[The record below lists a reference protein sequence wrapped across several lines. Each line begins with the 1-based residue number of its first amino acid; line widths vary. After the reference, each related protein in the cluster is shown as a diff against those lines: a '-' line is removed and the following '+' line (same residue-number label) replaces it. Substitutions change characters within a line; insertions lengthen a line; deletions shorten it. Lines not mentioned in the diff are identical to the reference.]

1 MIFTEPPT
9 FLRMNRKENREKT
22 LIDLFLVF
30 SAVIT
35 IAAIAGKMVV
45 FGSRP
50 GNWVY
55 TYFAGVSL
63 RPFIYALSILP
74 FIFLGMRTTGKYIDK
89 REGNVVLMWLLLGFC
104 AQMLLV
110 GLRPASLSE
119 IVACPIACSHY
130 NPTQK
135 YPLMYFLANFH
146 SIVDSGKLGLHASTN
161 MPGKVLFF
169 YFLQLF
175 TRSTQAMGVMIAF
188 ISSLG
193 GVLTYLTARRLF
205 ADRMIAVYSMVFYM
219 FIPAK
224 IFVFPLLNT
233 VTPVFGLLPMLLL
246 VEYLATKKGL
256 YALSLGAALYLL
268 FIFEPLPLVTGL
280 IALALIGRSLY
291 IKETAPGDIFRMI
304 VFTLVSF
311 GVTHAV
317 VFGLFGLDVFRAF
330 SFIMSDMA
338 RSHIDLGR
346 TYHIWILENLR
357 NFFFNAGI
365 TQSLIFFIF
374 LAKVL
379 SSVREKGVLLL
390 GDAAPLLA
398 VSLAAVLLM
407 LDISGVIRAEVTRIW
422 IFFMVYMQM
431 IAAYFCAR
439 EATRATFYIMIT
451 AMIFQA
457 AVTMSMVGFVMPF
470 RS

>member
-1 MIFTEPPT
+1 
-9 FLRMNRKENREKT
+9 MNTQKINEKR
-22 LIDLFLVF
+22 LIDLFLIF
-30 SAVIT
+30 SAVLVV
-35 IAAIAGKMVV
+35 AAIAGKMFI

-55 TYFAGVSL
+55 AYFAGVSL
-63 RPFIYALSILP
+63 RPFIYAVSMLP
-74 FIFLGMRTTGKYIDK
+74 FVFLGMRATGKYIDK
-89 REGNVVLMWLLLGFC
+89 REGDVVLMWFLLGVA

-119 IVACPIACSHY
+119 IVSCPIACSQY

-135 YPLMYFLANFH
+135 YSLMYFLTNFH

-169 YFLQLF
+169 YFLRFF
-175 TRSTQAMGVMIAF
+175 TASTEVMGVLIVF

-193 GVLTYLTARRLF
+193 GILTYFFARRLF

-246 VEYLATKKGL
+246 VEYLAAKKSV
-256 YALSLGAALYLL
+256 YAISLGAALYLL

-280 IALALIGRSLY
+280 IALALVARSLC
-291 IKETAPGDIFRMI
+291 IKETAPGDVFRML
-304 VFTLVSF
+304 VLALVSF
-311 GVTHAV
+311 GVTYIA
-317 VFGLFGLDVFRAF
+317 VFGLFGLDISRAF
-330 SFIMSDMA
+330 TFILSDQA

-346 TYHIWILENLR
+346 AYNVWVIENLR
-357 NFFFNAGI
+357 NFFFNAGV
-365 TQSLIFFIF
+365 TQSLAFFIF
-374 LAKVL
+374 LAGSLRLMKE
-379 SSVREKGVLLL
+379 RGAAFFR
-390 GDAAPLLA
+390 GAAPVVA
-398 VSLAAVLLM
+398 VSFAAVLLV
-407 LDISGVIRAEVTRIW
+407 LDISGVVRGEVTRVW
-422 IFFMVYMQM
+422 IFLMVFIQM

-439 EATRATFYIMIT
+439 EATRVTFYIMIT

-457 AVTMSMVGFVMPF
+457 AVTMSMVGFAMPF
-470 RS
+470 RI